1 MDSRKLDGVKV
12 SILRGHLREQ
22 GIEESAYI
30 ANGFLTRAGLAL
42 FNTIVST
49 EGD

>member
-12 SILRGHLREQ
+12 SIVREYLRER
-22 GIEESAYI
+22 GIEEGAYI
-30 ANGFLTRAGLAL
+30 ANGLLTRAGLDL

-49 EGD
+49 EGK